1 MKLAVMYK
9 EDCITA
15 CIGAENEEYTV
26 FFVWTE
32 GDCNGLFLRRPG
44 IRRDLWNHLIS
55 TLGGEEIKAPPQ
67 NS

>member
-26 FFVWTE
+26 FFVWTDDSE
-32 GDCNGLFLRRPG
+32 SIPHVH
-44 IRRDLWNHLIS
+44 IRSVNFENVFNYNQMSIS
-55 TLGGEEIKAPPQ
+55 CTTTTMTY
-67 NS
+67 